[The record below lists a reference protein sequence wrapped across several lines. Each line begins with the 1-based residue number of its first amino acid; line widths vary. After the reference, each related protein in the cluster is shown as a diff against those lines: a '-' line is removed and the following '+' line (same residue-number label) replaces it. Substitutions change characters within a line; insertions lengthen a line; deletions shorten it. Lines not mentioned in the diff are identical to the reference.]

1 MFWLFTL
8 CALSPMAL
16 LAAISLRDVSNQLRE
31 QSRRELRQLSHEVGM
46 NLFERLLFLDADLK
60 LAETN
65 LSAHGDRTAVTKELP
80 SNFSHRFKG
89 LELIG
94 ADSSRQ
100 ILFGTIPAQFQ
111 LEPGELAHLSS
122 GKTLVSV
129 RTCDDGP
136 CVFVV
141 RQISAQQ
148 PSVGFLAGEV
158 LPSYLLDINDV
169 PQGKHL
175 CILDS
180 QERVLQCSGEDP
192 TSLSSNTFR
201 SVSGEFTWRRGST
214 DYEADYWKVF
224 LKPAFLVDH
233 LTVVASEPKDLAFLP
248 LVQFKRSFLLV
259 VLLTLFVVLLLS
271 VTQIR
276 RNLIPLGK
284 LQEGTRR
291 IAGGD
296 FHSRVTVKSGD
307 EFDDLAQS
315 FNSMAVRIEKQFNA
329 LKTNNAID
337 RAILSSWDIGQ
348 IVDTLFA
355 LLRSVLA
362 YQFVSVTIVESGN
375 GTQARNYLSQSGS
388 QRGTEMS
395 VSVLREEELRELS
408 TNSEARTLSS
418 DGSCPQFLAPLVSR
432 GMRFFLVAPI
442 IVRGQLSAI
451 ISLGHSEASV
461 WSEDDSLRASQ
472 LADQVGVA
480 LSNARLIA
488 DLKQLNLGTLTAL
501 ARAIDAKSPWTS
513 GHSERVT
520 GMALEIGREVGLSEV
535 ELDVLNRGGLLHD
548 IGKIGVDAHV
558 LDKPGKL
565 TDQET
570 TQIREHVNI
579 GGRILEPIPGFA
591 ECMPIVLQHHEW
603 FDGSGYPSG
612 LAGEQI
618 SLHARIFAVADCYDA
633 MISDRPYR
641 TGMPLDRVLQ
651 ILRAGTGKQFDP
663 QVMDAFLRLIARKH
677 AVGSGATV
685 SEPATAS

>member
-1 MFWLFTL
+1 
-8 CALSPMAL
+8 
-16 LAAISLRDVSNQLRE
+16 
-31 QSRRELRQLSHEVGM
+31 
-46 NLFERLLFLDADLK
+46 
-60 LAETN
+60 
-65 LSAHGDRTAVTKELP
+65 
-80 SNFSHRFKG
+80 
-89 LELIG
+89 
-94 ADSSRQ
+94 
-100 ILFGTIPAQFQ
+100 
-111 LEPGELAHLSS
+111 
-122 GKTLVSV
+122 
-129 RTCDDGP
+129 
-136 CVFVV
+136 
-141 RQISAQQ
+141 
-148 PSVGFLAGEV
+148 
-158 LPSYLLDINDV
+158 
-169 PQGKHL
+169 
-175 CILDS
+175 
-180 QERVLQCSGEDP
+180 
-192 TSLSSNTFR
+192 
-201 SVSGEFTWRRGST
+201 
-214 DYEADYWKVF
+214 
-224 LKPAFLVDH
+224 
-233 LTVVASEPKDLAFLP
+233 
-248 LVQFKRSFLLV
+248 
-259 VLLTLFVVLLLS
+259 
-271 VTQIR
+271 
-276 RNLIPLGK
+276 
-284 LQEGTRR
+284 
-291 IAGGD
+291 
-296 FHSRVTVKSGD
+296 
-307 EFDDLAQS
+307 
-315 FNSMAVRIEKQFNA
+315 
-329 LKTNNAID
+329 
-337 RAILSSWDIGQ
+337 
-348 IVDTLFA
+348 
-355 LLRSVLA
+355 
-362 YQFVSVTIVESGN
+362 
-375 GTQARNYLSQSGS
+375 
-388 QRGTEMS
+388 MS